1 MVLQKKSY
9 KDLWLEDLDA
19 FLLALEV
26 SIIISLKYCFYVHS
40 LSSFTCYVC
49 LIERGTERERRV
61 ACWSGNYKE
70 VETKGG

>member
-26 SIIISLKYCFYVHS
+26 NTIISLIYCFFVHS
-40 LSSFTCYVC
+40 LSSFSCYVC
-49 LIERGTERERRV
+49 LIERGRERERRV
-61 ACWSGNYKE
+61 TCWSGNYKE
-70 VETKGG
+70 VKTEGG